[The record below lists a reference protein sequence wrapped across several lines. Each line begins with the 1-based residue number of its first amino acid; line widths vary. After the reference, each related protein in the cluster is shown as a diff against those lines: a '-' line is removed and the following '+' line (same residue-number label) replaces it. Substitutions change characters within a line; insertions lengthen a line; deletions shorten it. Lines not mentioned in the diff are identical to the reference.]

1 VGKKLNLMG
10 QRFGKLVVIESAG
23 SHNRKTWWKCKCDC
37 GNEKI
42 VDTGSLRSGNTKS
55 CGCMRYD
62 GLKKYNLAQSEA
74 NKIPI
79 GTRFGKLVVIEDI
92 GFKTHVKGHKRR
104 FYRCQCDCGNIC
116 EASGNQLKGNN
127 KKSCGTCE
135 GSIGELNIQQLLK
148 DNHITFDYDK
158 PLQDFINATGRRLRF
173 DFILYDENKN
183 ISRIIEFDGRQH
195 VTGPDT
201 NYWGHSTDTLKQ
213 IQEKDRLK
221 DFYCFDN
228 NIPIVRIPYW
238 KRDTLTIEDLLGDK
252 FLIHDGRR

>member
-1 VGKKLNLMG
+1 MGKKLDLTG
-10 QRFGKLVVIESAG
+10 QRFGKLTVIESAESCNG
-23 SHNRKTWWKCKCDC
+23 RTRWRCKCDC

-42 VDTGSLRSGNTKS
+42 AYTASLRCGQTKS
-55 CGCMRYD
+55 CGCMRQD

-92 GFKTHVKGHKRR
+92 GFKPYVEGHQRR
-104 FYRCQCDCGNIC
+104 FYKCQCDCGNIC

-127 KKSCGTCE
+127 KKSCGNCIS
-135 GSIGELNIQQLLK
+135 SIGEFNIQQLLK
-148 DNHITFDYDK
+148 ENNIAFDYDK
-158 PLQDFINATGRRLRF
+158 PLQDFINIEGRRLRF
-173 DFILYDENKN
+173 DFILYDENEN
-183 ISRIIEFDGRQH
+183 IKRIIEFDGRQH

-201 NYWGHSTDTLKQ
+201 DYWGHSTDTLKQ

-221 DFYCFDN
+221 NYYCFNN

-252 FLIHDGRR
+252 FLIHDGR